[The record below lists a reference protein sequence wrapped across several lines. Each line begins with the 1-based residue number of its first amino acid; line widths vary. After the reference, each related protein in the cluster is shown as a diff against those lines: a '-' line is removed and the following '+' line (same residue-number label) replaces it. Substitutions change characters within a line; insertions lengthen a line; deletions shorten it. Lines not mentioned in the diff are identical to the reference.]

1 MKAYI
6 VGGGMDGTEEVAGVY
21 HLVTADGITWAT
33 QWCADF
39 EAAMK
44 ELYTEREGLKEDW
57 AEKYGEVDVMRLG
70 QDSMTFERLAK
81 KQDHAVYTQHTEL
94 ADGVYYKLITV
105 KDGKVI
111 KSEARSIEK
120 LGDLLVK
127 AVKDSI
133 E

>member
-44 ELYTEREGLKEDW
+44 ELYTERTALKEDW

-81 KQDHAVYTQHTEL
+81 KQDHAVFANQTEL
-94 ADGVYYKLITV
+94 ADGVYYKIITV
-105 KDGKVI
+105 KDGKVT
-111 KSEARSIEK
+111 KSDARSIDK